1 MSTHQTP
8 APMTE
13 GEAGFGAGQT
23 PASPT
28 VPLGEAGPHSSDA
41 DAVGAPASGGWI
53 PASER
58 GAESARALGHEAG
71 NETSGQPSAMRADTS
86 PRWSAVDDD
95 TSDLLTLVANQDSA
109 LPEPEQQW
117 DHFVS
122 VLRRVANANHGLI
135 NQNAVRPLLRGEIK
149 PQRIGAFY
157 NRAAKTGLIRASQDH
172 TISNDKHGRNTGK
185 PARLWE
191 WLGATS

>member
-1 MSTHQTP
+1 MNATHQTP

-41 DAVGAPASGGWI
+41 DAVGAPASEG
-53 PASER
+53 
-58 GAESARALGHEAG
+58 
-71 NETSGQPSAMRADTS
+71 
-86 PRWSAVDDD
+86 PRWAPVDDD
-95 TSDLLTLVANQDSA
+95 TADLLTLVANTESA

-149 PQRIGAFY
+149 SQRIGAFY

-185 PARLWE
+185 PARVWR
-191 WLGATS
+191 WLIA

>member
-1 MSTHQTP
+1 MSTHQT
-8 APMTE
+8 
-13 GEAGFGAGQT
+13 
-23 PASPT
+23 T
-28 VPLGEAGPHSSDA
+28 VPAAEGKANAGAVQTCEGAHGKPDREAE
-41 DAVGAPASGGWI
+41 V
-53 PASER
+53 
-58 GAESARALGHEAG
+58 
-71 NETSGQPSAMRADTS
+71 DTS
-86 PRWSAVDDD
+86 TLGNDDGEGCRKQAPRYPSSSPLGSASTPRWSAVDDD
-95 TSDLLTLVANQDSA
+95 TADLLTLVANTESA

-157 NRAAKTGLIRASQDH
+157 HRAAKAGLIAWTGQWHESDDLDGKN
-172 TISNDKHGRNTGK
+172 SGK
-185 PARLWE
+185 PTRVYR